1 MPPEPLRV
9 LVVDDEPLARAGVAA
24 TLATQPDLVVVG
36 EVGDGLAAIEAI
48 ERLRPELV
56 LLDVQMPGLDGF
68 GVLASLDASL
78 RPAIVFVTAYEQ
90 YALRAFE
97 AHAIDYLLKP
107 FDDERLLA
115 ALGRARAWLRRSPPA
130 DRLAPLLADVGL
142 TRGRDRFVVKHAGA
156 LRLVLAADIAWIEA
170 RGNYVHLHAPGGPF
184 LLRETLT
191 ALAGTWLAARFMR
204 VHRSA
209 IVALPEV
216 AAVQRLASGEQ
227 QLRLRDGMVVPL
239 GRSFRDA
246 FLARWRGDA
255 GDAGRDHL
263 PN

>member
-9 LVVDDEPLARAGVAA
+9 LVVDDEPLARAGVTA
-24 TLATQPDLVVVG
+24 TLAAQPDLMVVG
-36 EVGDGLAAIEAI
+36 EAGDGLAAIEAI
-48 ERLRPELV
+48 ERLRPDLV
-56 LLDVQMPGLDGF
+56 FLDVQMPGLDGF
-68 GVLASLDASL
+68 GVLANLEAAT
-78 RPAIVFVTAYEQ
+78 RPAVVFVTAYEQ
-90 YALRAFE
+90 YALRAFD

-115 ALGRARAWLRRSPPA
+115 ALGRARAWLQRSPPA
-130 DRLAPLLADVGL
+130 DRLAPLLADVG
-142 TRGRDRFVVKHAGA
+142 RARDRDRFVVKHAGA
-156 LRLVLAADIAWIEA
+156 LRLVLTADIAWIEA
-170 RGNYVHLHAPGGPF
+170 RGNYVHLHAPDGPF

-191 ALAGTWLAARFMR
+191 ALADTLPASRFVR

-227 QLRLRDGMVVPL
+227 ELRLRDGRAVPL
-239 GRSFRDA
+239 GRSFRDS
-246 FLARWRGDA
+246 FLARWRGEGGVA
-255 GDAGRDHL
+255 GDDHL